1 LSPAKEKSSPGTPAA
16 VGEAPPID
24 TRSIQTLIAVPSGQT
39 MVMGGLIQETKGNSN
54 NGLPILNRI
63 PILGGL
69 FGNETMMNNRSEL
82 ILFITP
88 RTVTD
93 SADIGRVIDD
103 LRRKME
109 RLDSVFPSNPNKV
122 SGNPDK

>member
-1 LSPAKEKSSPGTPAA
+1 
-16 VGEAPPID
+16 V
-24 TRSIQTLIAVPSGQT
+24 QTLLSVPSGQT

-69 FGNETMMNNRSEL
+69 FGQETMMNNRSEL

-109 RLDSVFPSNPNKV
+109 RLDSVFPPNPNKV